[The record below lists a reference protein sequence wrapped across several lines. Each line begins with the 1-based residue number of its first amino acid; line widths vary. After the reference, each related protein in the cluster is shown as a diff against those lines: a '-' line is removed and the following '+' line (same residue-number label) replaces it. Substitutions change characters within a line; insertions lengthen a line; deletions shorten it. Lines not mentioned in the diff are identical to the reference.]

1 MRTRRTYKVKS
12 HVNLKKKG
20 ISKTTWAF
28 IIGFILAL
36 IVPLL
41 IDWVLFG
48 TPTPCHT
55 VKVYEDGSSLQA
67 CEVRN

>member
-1 MRTRRTYKVKS
+1 MRTRGTYKVGS

-28 IIGFILAL
+28 IAGFILAL
-36 IVPLL
+36 IVPFL

-55 VKVYEDGSSLQA
+55 VKTYEDGSSLQA
-67 CEVRN
+67 CEVRG

>member
-1 MRTRRTYKVKS
+1 MKSYKVGT
-12 HVNLKKKG
+12 HINLKKKDHTKLY
-20 ISKTTWAF
+20 IF
-28 IIGFILAL
+28 LAGVL
-36 IVPLL
+36 VALLAPFL

-55 VKVYEDGSSLQA
+55 IKVYEDGSSLQA